1 MSESRSDV
9 VDIQEIAAED
19 MEVILKFIYGV
30 LDAAPEERLL
40 SLVLATD
47 RLQVKFLTFC
57 SGSERDKP

>member
-1 MSESRSDV
+1 M
-9 VDIQEIAAED
+9 DIQEIAAED

>member
-9 VDIQEIAAED
+9 VEIQEVAAED

-30 LDAAPEERLL
+30 LDAAPEERLQ

-47 RLQVKFLTFC
+47 RLQV
-57 SGSERDKP
+57 